1 MDFGWEQ
8 MFTVLRPAQQIPQQA
23 RSQAFLVIDYWD
35 DWFKFRT
42 MFTLFVFDANGTQH
56 RPGSVK
62 IGQAGLLPGPR
73 GSEIPAGTRSPIVP
87 ETFDALDPA
96 QFFSLGQDEDYYATL
111 WAIPDG
117 FGITILQALCD
128 CAHNLSI
135 LDQHRSEMVMSE
147 SLLRS
152 IHEPNVR
159 NRLHRL
165 ANGNPD
171 LTRFEFEYTLP
182 TPSPDDRG
190 MQLPPPTMQFRVIP
204 GAEPPT
210 NLHVLVGRNG
220 VGKTRCIQSIINTL
234 LERDSE
240 SAPRGV
246 LHRLGDN
253 QDDWT
258 FSGLVSVSF
267 SAFDSF
273 ELPSQAHQR
282 TTATFVGLRSQ
293 RETNGQ
299 IVEDLKSREG
309 LANDFVQSL
318 DRCRNEPRRGRWLR
332 AVATLSTDPLFGEIG
347 VEALIDPAVEWE
359 ERAARVFG
367 LLSSGHAIVLLTTTR
382 LVVLV
387 DERTLVVLDEPEGH
401 LHPPLLS
408 AFVRTVANLLVARNG
423 VALISTHSPVVLQ
436 EVPRS
441 CVWMLRRTR
450 EHSAVE
456 RPSIETF
463 GESAGILTRE
473 VFGLEVTNSGFHQL
487 VSAVSNRPGMTYEGV
502 EHHFGYQ
509 LGAEAQALARSL
521 VTRRDVT

>member
-1 MDFGWEQ
+1 
-8 MFTVLRPAQQIPQQA
+8 MFTIVDSAQRIPPQA
-23 RSQAFLVIDYWD
+23 ISRVFLLVDNWD

-42 MFTLFVFDANGTQH
+42 TFRLIVFDTNGTRH
-56 RPGSVK
+56 APGSLK
-62 IGQAGLLPGPR
+62 IGQVGLLPGPGGADR
-73 GSEIPAGTRSPIVP
+73 LVGTRSPTFP
-87 ETFDALDPA
+87 ESFDALDPA

-111 WAIPDG
+111 SSLPQG
-117 FGITILQALCD
+117 FGPVILRGLCD
-128 CAHNLSI
+128 CAFDLQI
-135 LDQHRSEMVMSE
+135 FDRHRHEVVMGE

-152 IHEPNVR
+152 VQEPNVR
-159 NRLHRL
+159 NRLNRL
-165 ANGNPD
+165 AHGNAV

-182 TPSPDDRG
+182 APPNEIG
-190 MQLPPPTMQFRVIP
+190 AAPPPTMQFRVIP

-220 VGKTRCIQSIINTL
+220 VGKTRCVQSIINTL
-234 LERDSE
+234 LERDSDT
-240 SAPRGV
+240 APRGE
-246 LHRLGDN
+246 LHRLGVN

-273 ELPSQAHQR
+273 ELPPQASLR
-282 TTATFVGLRSQ
+282 TPAVFVGLRSQ
-293 RETNGQ
+293 REVDGQ
-299 IVEDLKSREG
+299 IVEQLKSTQE

-318 DRCRNEPRRGRWLR
+318 ERCQSEPRRARWLR
-332 AVATLSTDPLFGEIG
+332 AVASLATDPLFAETG
-347 VEALIDPAVEWE
+347 VEQLIEPDMEWR
-359 ERAARVFG
+359 ERATRFFR

-382 LVVLV
+382 LVELV

-408 AFVRTVANLLVARNG
+408 AFVRAVADLLVARNG

-450 EHSAVE
+450 TNSAVE

-463 GESAGILTRE
+463 GESAGVLTRE
-473 VFGLEVTNSGFHQL
+473 VFGLEVTDSGFHQL
-487 VSAVSNRPGMTYEGV
+487 VSAVARQYGRTYEAV
-502 EHHFGYQ
+502 ENHFGGQ
-509 LGAEAQALARSL
+509 LGAEARALARSL
-521 VTRRDVT
+521 TIRRDVP

>member
-1 MDFGWEQ
+1 
-8 MFTVLRPAQQIPQQA
+8 MFTVVNSVQQIPQQA
-23 RSQAFLVIDYWD
+23 RSQVYLLTDYWD

-42 MFTLFVFDANGTQH
+42 MFTLFVFDAHGTRH

-62 IGQAGLLPGPR
+62 IGQAGLLPGQG
-73 GSEIPAGTRSPIVP
+73 GSQTPPGTRTPVLP
-87 ETFDALDPA
+87 ETFNSLDPE

-111 WAIPDG
+111 RSLPYG
-117 FGITILQALCD
+117 FGISILNALCD
-128 CAHNLSI
+128 CAYDLSTF
-135 LDQHRSEMVMSE
+135 DRHRLELVMGE

-152 IHEPNVR
+152 VHEPNVR
-159 NRLHRL
+159 HRLHRL
-165 ANGNPD
+165 AHGNPV
-171 LTRFEFEYTLP
+171 LTRFEFQYTLP
-182 TPSPDDRG
+182 VAHASEGGTSH
-190 MQLPPPTMQFRVIP
+190 LPPTMQFRVIP

-234 LERDSE
+234 LERDSDI
-240 SAPRGV
+240 APRGV
-246 LHRLGDN
+246 LQRLGTN
-253 QDDWT
+253 QEEWT

-273 ELPSQAHQR
+273 QLPSAATQR
-282 TTATFVGLRSQ
+282 TRATFVGLRSQ
-293 RETNGQ
+293 REENGQ
-299 IVEDLKSREG
+299 IIEELKSTAD

-318 DRCRNEPRRGRWLR
+318 DQCRNEPRRSRWLN
-332 AVATLSTDPLFGEIG
+332 AVATLSTDPLFGETG
-347 VEALIDPAVEWE
+347 VEQLIEPAHNWR
-359 ERAARVFG
+359 ERASNFFG

-382 LVVLV
+382 LVELV
-387 DERTLVVLDEPEGH
+387 EERTLVVLDEPEGH

-408 AFVRTVANLLVARNG
+408 AFVRTVADLLVARNG

-450 EHSAVE
+450 AHSAVE

-463 GESAGILTRE
+463 GESAGVLTRE
-473 VFGLEVTNSGFHQL
+473 VFGLEVTHSGFHQL
-487 VSAVSNRPGMTYEGV
+487 VSAVASRPGVTYGGV
-502 EHHFGYQ
+502 EHHFGGQ

-521 VTRRDVT
+521 VIRRDIR

>member
-1 MDFGWEQ
+1 
-8 MFTVLRPAQQIPQQA
+8 MFTVVNTAQQIPRQA
-23 RSQAFLVIDYWD
+23 RSHVYLLIDYWD

-42 MFTLFVFDANGTQH
+42 MFTLIVFDANGTRH
-56 RPGSVK
+56 SPGSVK
-62 IGQAGLLPGPR
+62 IGQTGLLPRER
-73 GSEIPAGTRSPIVP
+73 GGEAQAGTRSPTLP
-87 ETFDALDPA
+87 ETFDALDPGK
-96 QFFSLGQDEDYYATL
+96 FFSLGQDEDYYASL
-111 WAIPDG
+111 RALPHG
-117 FGITILQALCD
+117 FGITILKALCD
-128 CAHNLSI
+128 CAFDLSVF
-135 LDQHRSEMVMSE
+135 DRHRFEMVMGE

-152 IHEPNVR
+152 VHEPNVR

-165 ANGNPD
+165 AHGNPI

-182 TPSPDDRG
+182 MRPADDG
-190 MQLPPPTMQFRVIP
+190 GIPLPPPTMQFKVVP

-240 SAPRGV
+240 TAPRGV
-246 LHRLGDN
+246 LQRLGSN
-253 QDDWT
+253 QDEWT

-273 ELPSQAHQR
+273 QLPSQSAQR
-282 TTATFVGLRSQ
+282 TPVTFVGLRSQ
-293 RETNGQ
+293 KDVDGQ
-299 IVEDLKSREG
+299 IVDKQKSTAD

-318 DRCRNEPRRGRWLR
+318 ERCLNEPRRSRWLR
-332 AVATLSTDPLFGEIG
+332 AVGALSTDPLFGEAG
-347 VEALIDPAVEWE
+347 AEQLIEPVSEWK
-359 ERAARVFG
+359 ERAIRFFG

-382 LVVLV
+382 LVELV

-408 AFVRTVANLLVARNG
+408 AFVRTVADLLVARNG

-450 EHSAVE
+450 THSAVE

-473 VFGLEVTNSGFHQL
+473 VFGLEVTHSGFHQL
-487 VSAVSNRPGMTYEGV
+487 VSAVANRPGITYAGV
-502 EHHFGYQ
+502 ESHFGQQ

-521 VTRRDVT
+521 VTRRDVP